1 MNQKDMSNEV
11 EDLVSKFTKGT
22 KYALK
27 QEELRLQ
34 QELAAAKQDI
44 DMINKE
50 VELNMQA
57 K

>member
-50 VELNMQA
+50 VELSMQA